1 MVNEGFCIFMVYEYY
16 YVKINIGFIL
26 VRLVIELKVGIFF
39 KYLINIF
46 LFVRILL
53 CGYFLS
59 RKREK

>member
-39 KYLINIF
+39 EYLINIF